1 MTTIGTLVNVNITL
15 QSIEQLQNQ
24 ANKLQLQVNT
34 GLKSQDYSGYG
45 AAAGQITNL
54 QSSVT
59 QRQGFLDTISTVQ
72 QRIQESTS
80 VVSSIE
86 TAVSQFSE
94 NLPNG
99 AYGTVPNDIQSQA
112 SQILQEVT
120 DYLNSQDGNRYI
132 FAGSNVTTPPVD
144 NTGLPNPGTLTNGV
158 SGPPPNGYFTGNDTL
173 AQAKV
178 DTATTVQ
185 YGISA
190 DNPAFENAIRA
201 LNFLANLPAGS
212 PDQTNPADVANV
224 AAATKLI
231 NQSVTALQG
240 ISGKLSL
247 QSAQLNNL
255 QTSHTNALNLT
266 KTSIDNIETVD
277 PATAITTLNQVETNL
292 QASYS
297 TISSL
302 SQLSLVNYLKF

>member
-34 GLKSQDYSGYG
+34 GLKSLDYSGLG
-45 AAAGQITNL
+45 GTAGQLTNL

-72 QRIQESTS
+72 TRIQESTS
-80 VVSSIE
+80 VISSIE

-99 AYGTVPNDIQSQA
+99 AFGTVPNDIQTQA
-112 SQILQEVT
+112 KQVLQVVT
-120 DYLNSQDGNRYI
+120 DLLNSQDGNRYL
-132 FAGSNVTTPPVD
+132 FAGSNTTTAPVD
-144 NTGLPNPGTLTNGV
+144 NTGLPNPGTLTAGV
-158 SGPPPNGYFTGNDTL
+158 SSAPPNGYYTGNDTI

-178 DTATTVQ
+178 DTATTVK
-185 YGISA
+185 YGVTA
-190 DNPAFENAIRA
+190 DDPAFENAIRA

-212 PDQTNPADVANV
+212 PSQTNATDIANV
-224 AAATKLI
+224 NTATTLI

-240 ISGKLSL
+240 LAGKLSL
-247 QSAQLNNL
+247 TSAQLNNL

>member
-1 MTTIGTLVNVNITL
+1 MSTIGTLVNTNITL
-15 QSIEQLQNQ
+15 QSIQQLQDL
-24 ANKLQLQVNT
+24 ASKLQSQVNT
-34 GLKSQDYSGYG
+34 GLKSQDYAGLG
-45 AAAGQITNL
+45 AAAGQLTNL
-54 QSSVT
+54 QSSIK
-59 QRQGFLDTISTVQ
+59 QRQGFLDTITTVQ
-72 QRIQESTS
+72 QRIQENSTVIS
-80 VVSSIE
+80 AIE

-112 SQILQEVT
+112 KQILQEVT
-120 DYLNSQDGNRYI
+120 DFLNSQDGGSYI

-144 NTGLPNPGTLTNGV
+144 STGLPNPGTLASSV
-158 SGPPPNGYFTGNDTL
+158 SGAPPNGYYTGNDTI

-185 YGISA
+185 YGVTA

-212 PDQTNPADVANV
+212 PSQTNPADVANV
-224 AAATKLI
+224 NTATTLI
-231 NQSVTALQG
+231 NQSVIALQG
-240 ISGKLSL
+240 LSGKLSL
-247 QSAQLNNL
+247 QAAQLNSL
-255 QTSHTNALNLT
+255 QTSHTNALTLT
-266 KTSIDNIETVD
+266 QTSIDNIETVD
-277 PATAITTLNQVETNL
+277 PATAITQLNQVETNL

-297 TISSL
+297 TVSAL

>member
-34 GLKSQDYSGYG
+34 GLKSLDYSGLG
-45 AAAGQITNL
+45 GAAGQLTNL

-72 QRIQESTS
+72 QRIQETTS

-99 AYGTVPNDIQSQA
+99 AFGTVPNDIQSQA

-120 DYLNSQDGNRYI
+120 DFLNSQDGSSYI

-144 NTGLPNPGTLTNGV
+144 NTGLPNPGTLTASV
-158 SGPPPNGYFTGNDTL
+158 SGPPPNGYYTGNDTL

-185 YGISA
+185 YGVTA

-212 PDQTNPADVANV
+212 PSQTNPTDVANV
-224 AAATKLI
+224 DAATKLI
-231 NQSVTALQG
+231 NQSVTALQS
-240 ISGKLSL
+240 ISGQLSL
-247 QSAQLNNL
+247 KSAQLNNL

>member
-1 MTTIGTLVNVNITL
+1 MTTIGTLVNTNITL
-15 QSIEQLQNQ
+15 QTIQQMQDQ
-24 ANKLQLQVNT
+24 ANKLQGQVNT
-34 GLKSQDYSGYG
+34 GLKSQDYSGLG
-45 AAAGQITNL
+45 GAAGQLTNL

-72 QRIQESTS
+72 SRIQESSS
-80 VVSSIE
+80 VITSIE

-112 SQILQEVT
+112 SQILQEIT
-120 DYLNSQDGNRYI
+120 DFLNSQDGNRYI
-132 FAGSNVTTPPVD
+132 FAGSNTSVPPVD
-144 NTGLPNPGTLTNGV
+144 NTGLPNPGTLTASV
-158 SGPPPNGYFTGNDTL
+158 SGAPPNGYYTGNDSI

-185 YGISA
+185 YGVTA

-212 PDQTNPADVANV
+212 PSQTNPVDVANV
-224 AAATKLI
+224 NTATQLVA
-231 NQSVTALQG
+231 QSITGMQG
-240 ISGKLSL
+240 ILGKLSL

-277 PATAITTLNQVETNL
+277 PATAITQLNQVETNL

-297 TISSL
+297 TISAL